1 MDLAVLVNTLGK
13 TCGFC
18 VCDAD
23 FCLASASDLLS
34 VLLSVFL
41 GGVLGLGGVGG
52 DARLADN
59 LLGEDFG
66 VFLADLAS
74 FARFFSCAWA

>member
-1 MDLAVLVNTLGK
+1 MLVNTLGK

-18 VCDAD
+18 CCDTD
-23 FCLASASDLLS
+23 FCLASASFLAS

-41 GGVLGLGGVGG
+41 GEVLGLGGVGG

-66 VFLADLAS
+66 AFLAALAS
-74 FARFFSCAWA
+74 FVRFCSCACA